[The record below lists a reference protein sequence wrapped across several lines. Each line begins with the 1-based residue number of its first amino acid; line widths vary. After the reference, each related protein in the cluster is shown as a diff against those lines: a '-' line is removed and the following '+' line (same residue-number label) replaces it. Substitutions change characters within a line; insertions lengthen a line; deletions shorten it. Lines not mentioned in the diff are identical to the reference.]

1 MQQFLS
7 CCSISRI
14 HTCMAYIRKLFKRFG
29 FSVSLLATAS
39 ILCIF
44 FLILII
50 KSSVECYI
58 CKNIICSNVYSIL
71 ITAVCHIY
79 CFLTEE
85 SQLRQGHLCYI
96 KHQHASELQNLFHDH
111 SLFCNNQG
119 AHCSSVSSSLSSAPD
134 FL

>member
-1 MQQFLS
+1 MMILTIKYKIFSKHNVNKTKREEINGIFNLFLVFNP
-7 CCSISRI
+7 CSNFILLFYIRI

-29 FSVSLLATAS
+29 FSGIPSCHSFNFVH
-39 ILCIF
+39 I

-79 CFLTEE
+79 CFLTE
-85 SQLRQGHLCYI
+85 
-96 KHQHASELQNLFHDH
+96 NL
-111 SLFCNNQG
+111 
-119 AHCSSVSSSLSSAPD
+119 SSVKVTPVI
-134 FL
+134 